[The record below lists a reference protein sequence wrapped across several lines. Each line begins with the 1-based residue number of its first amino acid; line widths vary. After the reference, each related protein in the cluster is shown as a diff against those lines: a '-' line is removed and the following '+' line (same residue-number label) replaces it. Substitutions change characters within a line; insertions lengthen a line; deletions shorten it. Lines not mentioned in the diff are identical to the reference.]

1 MLIATFLS
9 IKHTTPHEAQAA
21 GGEREGQMAD
31 FTTTRDGIIG
41 ALTFTPTGPT
51 FLRDVLKMKRE
62 RGDNDCDAFR
72 RVAKEFGV
80 GLNATVSGASNAMRQ
95 WMAGKKV
102 YFGYSNADERKAF
115 LADLDAVRNGTFGE
129 RRAA

>member
-1 MLIATFLS
+1 
-9 IKHTTPHEAQAA
+9 
-21 GGEREGQMAD
+21 MAD
-31 FTTTRDGIIG
+31 LSRTRDGIIK

-80 GLNATVSGASNAMRQ
+80 GLNATVVGASNAMRQ
-95 WMAGKKV
+95 WIAKQEAGKKL
-102 YFGYSNADERKAF
+102 FFSYSTKDERKAF

>member
-1 MLIATFLS
+1 
-9 IKHTTPHEAQAA
+9 
-21 GGEREGQMAD
+21 MAD
-31 FTTTRDGIIG
+31 LSRTRDGIIK
-41 ALTFTPTGPT
+41 ALTFAPAAPT

-80 GLNATVSGASNAMRQ
+80 GLDATVSGASNAMRQ
-95 WMAGKKV
+95 WITKQEAGKKL
-102 YFGYSNADERKAF
+102 FFSYSNADERKAF
-115 LADLDAVRNGTFGE
+115 LADLDAVRSGTFGE

>member
-1 MLIATFLS
+1 
-9 IKHTTPHEAQAA
+9 
-21 GGEREGQMAD
+21 MAD
-31 FTTTRDGIIG
+31 LSRTRDGIIG
-41 ALTFTPTGPT
+41 ALTFAPAAPT

-95 WMAGKKV
+95 WIAKQEAGKKL
-102 YFGYSNADERKAF
+102 FFSYSTKDERKAF